1 MAKTVATID
10 GDSSGL
16 VSELG
21 QAKKAMG
28 DLGGQG
34 KKLTDQL
41 REVADQADVAAGNL
55 VNKIGGPTAIKAIAG
70 VGGAFAV
77 AKTGVEAFLD
87 SSEALFRSYGD
98 EGQKVWDTVE
108 KSLFSIKGSFA
119 QAVLGSDDMYEA
131 GARLQGMFEVVKDA
145 VDGLLGLM
153 KPLFV
158 AFTGL
163 LQLTTDYGDKVAVA
177 AVKLREQAAAQT
189 AVKTTGDQVTTTL
202 ENLNK
207 QYFQLTGQ
215 TEKLQELDLARA
227 QLDAQKAGQQILAT
241 ERAQDEV
248 EAKAAVAEQMNDIL
262 KLTTDQVGLMAQYG
276 QVGNSQEARDEAF
289 AKRLELNTAQ
299 VMADEMK
306 RREAIRDSAKAQ
318 LEQANQLYLFF
329 EEKRL
334 KVGME
339 GPKPEEDKTGKGSK
353 TGETAEQRAAREAAE
368 LQALYESNNKLEDAL
383 VMDRLKQLDDRLNA
397 ETERK
402 KAAIDAV
409 NAYALQME
417 AEHDAE
423 IHARGELT
431 VAEQEKLNQERLQ
444 AFKDRAGQELG
455 IYMQNSGKMLAIG
468 ELSAKE
474 AADMARQQLGNII
487 MGYGDKAMAEA
498 GIMAA
503 SLNPLAVP
511 MAAAGVAA
519 YAIGSTLSADKK
531 SSGTTPSTEKPADA
545 STGTTNYAFNLRVD
559 SAFADGESIARK
571 FAQMQEAARQRG
583 LLTAGAY

>member
-16 VSELG
+16 VSELD

-28 DLGGQG
+28 DLGTQG
-34 KKLTDQL
+34 KKLSDQL
-41 REVADQADVAAGNL
+41 REVADEADVAAGNL
-55 VNKIGGPTAIKAIAG
+55 VNKIGGPAAVKAIAG
-70 VGGAFAV
+70 VGIAFGAAQKG
-77 AKTGVEAFLD
+77 AEMFLD
-87 SSEALFRSYGD
+87 SSEKLFRSYGQ
-98 EGQKVWDTVE
+98 EGQAVWDDLE
-108 KSLFSIKGSFA
+108 KSLNSIQGGFA
-119 QAVLGSDDMYEA
+119 KAVLQTDDMYVAAGRLYAILEGVKTISDQLVDAAVGAINLLRMLPGTMISSLEKMGLFEA
-131 GARLQGMFEVVKDA
+131 FDKMSQEGEARARELVQNMDKSAKAFE
-145 VDGLLGLM
+145 
-153 KPLFV
+153 KPLV
-158 AFTGL
+158 AAKNLNQTIDEMVKSYAGLTGSSENYEEQQRKQALAAIDNTVKQVEALAL
-163 LQLTTDYGDKVAVA
+163 LQNMADNMSGDNIGGLTD
-177 AVKLREQAAAQT
+177 
-189 AVKTTGDQVTTTL
+189 
-202 ENLNK
+202 
-207 QYFQLTGQ
+207 
-215 TEKLQELDLARA
+215 A
-227 QLDAQKAGQQILAT
+227 QLDSLNRLGKLRQEIEDG
-241 ERAQDEV
+241 
-248 EAKAAVAEQMNDIL
+248 AK
-262 KLTTDQVGLMAQYG
+262 KSGG
-276 QVGNSQEARDEAF
+276 
-289 AKRLELNTAQ
+289 
-299 VMADEMK
+299 
-306 RREAIRDSAKAQ
+306 
-318 LEQANQLYLFF
+318 
-329 EEKRL
+329 
-334 KVGME
+334 
-339 GPKPEEDKTGKGSK
+339 KTGSGAKTGR

-368 LQALYESNNKLEDAL
+368 LQALYESNNKLEDTL
-383 VMDRLKQLDDRLNA
+383 VMDRLKALDDRLNA